1 MCPGNDSIAFWNVSG
16 APSTLIWNLGDGF
29 DDINGDYDQVIVAF
43 GEGIS
48 PEDITIDD
56 DPSGWVLSA
65 PGCGMLFLQDSYG
78 NGGELSQITFADGTV
93 WNASDI
99 EEMIQGSMSPFSMS
113 MTQVARAFWASLP
126 NESEAASSESS
137 SGCDAGAAGITG
149 VLIAAAAAVIIGK
162 SKKRG

>member
-1 MCPGNDSIAFWNVSG
+1 PGDPN
-16 APSTLIWNLGDGF
+16 TLIWNLGDGF

-65 PGCGMLFLQDSYG
+65 PGGGMLFLQDSYG

-93 WNASDI
+93 WSASDI
-99 EEMIQGSMSPFSMS
+99 EEMIQGNMSPFSMS

-137 SGCDAGAAGITG
+137 SGGGCDAGTAGTTG
-149 VLIAAAAAVIIGK
+149 VLIAAVIIGK